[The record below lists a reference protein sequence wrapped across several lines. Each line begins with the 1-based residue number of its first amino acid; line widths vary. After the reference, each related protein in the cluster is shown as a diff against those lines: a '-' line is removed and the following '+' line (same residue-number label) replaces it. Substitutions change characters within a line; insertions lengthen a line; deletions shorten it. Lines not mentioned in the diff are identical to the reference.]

1 MSHPG
6 NPFSQDMQA
15 VGLINQHPVGPSSIA
30 DLSRNGL
37 DLGTIHVLAITLIIA
52 VVEIVNARTGQLKP
66 AWHLLYAAGINM
78 TGIITQEFLQRIHL
92 ALIHSGDL
100 EDSGSI
106 GIECLSAWRFSEFV
120 QRRGRGT
127 AIQRWLYLNRSWG

>member
-52 VVEIVNARTGQLKP
+52 VVK
-66 AWHLLYAAGINM
+66 
-78 TGIITQEFLQRIHL
+78 
-92 ALIHSGDL
+92 
-100 EDSGSI
+100 
-106 GIECLSAWRFSEFV
+106 
-120 QRRGRGT
+120 
-127 AIQRWLYLNRSWG
+127 